1 MKKSFW
7 LFIIITSIFT
17 VKGYTQFSRYII
29 QLKDKSGSSFSTSNP
44 SLFLSQRA
52 IDRRVRYNIPLAET
66 DLPVNSNYIQSIL
79 GVGNV
84 SVLNVS
90 KWFNQVCILTTDPA
104 AITRINALP
113 FVKTSTPIAAR
124 GANFIKPVNKFSY
137 QINPAATTSFTAR
150 PQSPVDNYDYGR
162 AYPQIHLHN
171 GEFLHN
177 HGFRGEGMQLAIM
190 DGGFLNYLT
199 LPTFDSVRKNNQV
212 LGTWDFVANKISV
225 NEEHPHGMNCF
236 STIAANMPGT
246 FIGTAPKASFYLFRT
261 EDILSEYPVE
271 EQNFTAAAERADS
284 LGVDVLSVSLG
295 YNTFDNSLFNYTYA
309 DMNGQKTLIAKAV
322 NMAAQKGI
330 AVVVAAGNEGNNA
343 WHYLVTPADAD
354 SALTVGAVNV
364 NRQIASFS
372 SYGPNS
378 DGQIKPDVAAVGAG
392 AIIANN
398 TSGLPTSSNGT
409 SFACPIL
416 AGITTNLWQAFPE
429 VNNMAIIEVL
439 RKSADHN
446 TAPDNRTGYG
456 IPDVKKAFVLL
467 QKKSYT
473 QQIAI
478 DNNCKT
484 VLQWSVK
491 TAADMQC
498 VIERKLSS
506 STDFT
511 VIDSQFINTGF
522 AKNDFIYLDDL
533 SSILPGSTIQYRIK
547 MNIAADTSY
556 YLDSATVFYQKSCV
570 VLPENIVTG
579 PNPVTGNL
587 SVIINRN
594 SQVKV
599 SLIMHNSIG
608 QLVYSLN
615 NQPLNGEQTFTIPMQ
630 PISKGTYY
638 LTVIIDGKKVTTKK
652 IIRN

>member
-7 LFIIITSIFT
+7 LFIIITSFFT

-29 QLKDKSGSSFSTSNP
+29 QLKDKNGSSFSTSNP

-84 SVLNVS
+84 SLLNVS
-90 KWFNQVCILTTDPA
+90 KWFNEVCILTTDSA
-104 AITRINALP
+104 AITKINALP
-113 FVKTSTPIAAR
+113 FVQTTAPIAAR
-124 GANFIKPVNKFSY
+124 TVNFIKPVNKLSNPGNTFAPSY
-137 QINPAATTSFTAR
+137 AAR
-150 PQSPVDNYDYGR
+150 PQSPLDIYNYGR

-190 DGGFLNYLT
+190 DAGFLNYLT

-212 LGTWDFVANKISV
+212 LGTWDFVAGKTSV

-322 NMAAQKGI
+322 DMAAQKGI
-330 AVVVAAGNEGNNA
+330 VVVVAAGNEGNNA

-354 SALTVGAVNV
+354 SALTVGAVNA

-372 SYGPNS
+372 SYGPSS
-378 DGQIKPDVAAVGAG
+378 DGQIKPDVAAVGAA
-392 AIIANN
+392 AIIASNA
-398 TSGLPTSSNGT
+398 TGLPVASNGT
-409 SFACPIL
+409 SFACPIM
-416 AGITTNLWQAFPE
+416 AGITTDLWQAFPE
-429 VNNMAIIEVL
+429 VNNMAIIDVL

-446 TAPDNRTGYG
+446 STPDNRTGYG

-473 QQIAI
+473 QQIEI
-478 DNNCKT
+478 GNNCKT
-484 VLQWSVK
+484 VLKWSVK

-498 VIERKLSS
+498 MVERKLPSEIS
-506 STDFT
+506 YSI
-511 VIDSQFINTGF
+511 IDSQFINTGF
-522 AKNDFIYLDDL
+522 TKNDFIYHDDL
-533 SSILPGSTIQYRIK
+533 STVSPGSTIQYRIK

-556 YLDSATVFYQKSCV
+556 YLDSATVVYQKSCV
-570 VLPENIVTG
+570 VLPENIVIG
-579 PNPVTGNL
+579 PNPVTANL

-594 SQVKV
+594 SPVKL
-599 SLIMHNSIG
+599 SLIMHNSFG
-608 QLVYSLN
+608 QLVYRLN
-615 NQPLNGEQTFTIPMQ
+615 NQPLNGEQTLTIPMQ
-630 PISKGTYY
+630 AMSRGTYY
-638 LTVIIDGKKVTTKK
+638 LTVIIDDKKVTTKK

>member
-1 MKKSFW
+1 MKKRFW
-7 LFIIITSIFT
+7 LFIIITSFFT
-17 VKGYTQFSRYII
+17 VKGYSQFSRYII
-29 QLKDKSGSSFSTSNP
+29 QLKDKNGSSFSSSNP

-52 IDRRVRYNIPLAET
+52 IDRRVRYNIPITST
-66 DLPVNSNYIQSIL
+66 DLPVNLNYIQSIL
-79 GVGNV
+79 DVENV
-84 SVLNVS
+84 SLLNVS

-104 AITRINALP
+104 AINRINALP
-113 FVKTSTPIAAR
+113 FVQAASPIAAR
-124 GANFIKPVNKFSY
+124 STISIKPENKFPNL
-137 QINPAATTSFTAR
+137 INTPATTTSAAR
-150 PQSPVDNYDYGR
+150 PQNPLDVYNYGL
-162 AYPQIHLHN
+162 AYPQVHLHN

-177 HGFRGEGMQLAIM
+177 HGFKGEGMQLAIM
-190 DGGFLNYLT
+190 DAGFLNYLT

-212 LGTWDFVANKISV
+212 LGTWDFVAGKTSV

-246 FIGTAPKASFYLFRT
+246 FVGTAPKASFYLFRT
-261 EDILSEYPVE
+261 EDVLSEYPVE

-309 DMNGQKTLIAKAV
+309 DMTGQKTLIARAV
-322 NMAAQKGI
+322 DMAAQKGI

-343 WHYLVTPADAD
+343 WRYLVTPADAD

-364 NRQIASFS
+364 NRQIAGFS
-372 SYGPNS
+372 SYGPSS
-378 DGQIKPDVAAVGAG
+378 DGQIKPDVAAIGAG
-392 AIIANN
+392 AIIASNA
-398 TSGLPTSSNGT
+398 TGLPVASNGT
-409 SFACPIL
+409 SFACPIM
-416 AGITTNLWQAFPE
+416 AGLISDLWQAFPE
-429 VNNMAIIEVL
+429 VNNMVIIDVL
-439 RKSADHN
+439 RRSADHYN
-446 TAPDNRTGYG
+446 TPDNRTGYG

-473 QQIAI
+473 QQIEI
-478 DNNCKT
+478 NNNCKT
-484 VLQWSVK
+484 VLKWSVK
-491 TAADMQC
+491 TASDMQC
-498 VIERKLSS
+498 VIERKLPSDVGYS
-506 STDFT
+506 
-511 VIDSQFINTGF
+511 VIDSQFVNTGF
-522 AKNDFIYLDDL
+522 IKNNFIYQDDL
-533 SSILPGSTIQYRIK
+533 SSILPGTTIQYRIK
-547 MNIAADTSY
+547 INIALDTSY
-556 YLDSATVFYQKSCV
+556 YLDSATVIYQKSCV

>member
-17 VKGYTQFSRYII
+17 FKGYTQFSRYII
-29 QLKDKSGSSFSTSNP
+29 QLKDKNGSSFSTSNP
-44 SLFLSQRA
+44 SLFLTQRA
-52 IDRRVRYNIPLAET
+52 IDRRLRYNIAITVT
-66 DLPVNSNYIQSIL
+66 DLPVNTNYIESIL
-79 GVGNV
+79 SIGNV
-84 SVLNVS
+84 SLLNVS
-90 KWFNQVCILTTDPA
+90 KWFNQVCILTTDPT
-104 AITRINALP
+104 AITKINALP
-113 FVKTSTPIAAR
+113 FVQTTIPIAAR
-124 GANFIKPVNKFSY
+124 TANFIKPVNKLS
-137 QINPAATTSFTAR
+137 NPGNTPAAPSAAR
-150 PQSPVDNYDYGR
+150 PQNPLDVYNYGL
-162 AYPQIHLHN
+162 AYPQVHLHI

-177 HGFRGEGMQLAIM
+177 RGFRGEGMQLAIM
-190 DGGFLNYLT
+190 DAGFLNYLT

-212 LGTWDFVANKISV
+212 LGTWDFVAGKTSV
-225 NEEHPHGMNCF
+225 NEEHPHGTNCF

-295 YNTFDNSLFNYTYA
+295 YNFFDNSLFNYTYA
-309 DMNGQKTLIAKAV
+309 DMNGQKTLIARAV
-322 NMAAQKGI
+322 DMAAQKGI

-343 WHYLVTPADAD
+343 WRYLVTPADAD

-364 NRQIASFS
+364 NRQIAGFS
-372 SYGPNS
+372 SYGPSS
-378 DGQIKPDVAAVGAG
+378 DGQIKPDVAAIGAG

-398 TSGLPTSSNGT
+398 ATGLPVASNGT
-409 SFACPIL
+409 SFACPIM
-416 AGITTNLWQAFPE
+416 AGLITDLWQAFPE
-429 VNNMAIIEVL
+429 VNNMAIIDVL
-439 RKSADHN
+439 RTSADHYN
-446 TAPDNRTGYG
+446 IPHNRIGYG

-473 QQIAI
+473 HKVEI

-484 VLQWSVK
+484 VLKWSVK

-498 VIERKLSS
+498 VIERKLPTETGYS
-506 STDFT
+506 
-511 VIDSQFINTGF
+511 VIDSQFLNTGF
-522 AKNDFIYLDDL
+522 TKNDFIYQDDL
-533 SSILPGSTIQYRIK
+533 FSISPGSTIQYRIK
-547 MNIAADTSY
+547 INIAADTSY

-587 SVIINRN
+587 SVLINRN
-594 SQVKV
+594 SPVKV
-599 SLIMHNSIG
+599 SLIMHNSMG
-608 QLVYSLN
+608 QQVYRLN
-615 NQPLNGEQTFTIPMQ
+615 KQPLNGEQIFTIPMQ
-630 PISKGTYY
+630 AISRGTYY
-638 LTVIIDGKKVTTKK
+638 LTVIIDDKKVTTKK